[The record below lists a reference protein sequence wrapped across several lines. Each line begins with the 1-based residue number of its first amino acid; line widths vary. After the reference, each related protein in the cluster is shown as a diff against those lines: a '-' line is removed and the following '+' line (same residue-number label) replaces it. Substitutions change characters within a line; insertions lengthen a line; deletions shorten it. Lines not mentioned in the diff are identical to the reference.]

1 MSARYSVTV
10 GTSDLRAALA
20 STLVHACQ
28 DPELP
33 DLMRV
38 RITPGAVNVA
48 VSATD
53 RYTLALALA
62 SHMNDGEISDDTE
75 PFDLLPDDVAKIL
88 SIFKAG
94 KESGDDPQ
102 YWLRLDVAREHVT
115 ITDASGLIDGRSF
128 KVPRLKHDD
137 GDVLAGLP
145 NLVARAHNSDAA
157 LLEDMAV
164 NGKLLAR
171 FETAAKSYH
180 NPLIIES
187 HVGTHAL
194 LIRCGE
200 SFLGLLIPVVET
212 PEKLVERK
220 EWADA
225 WARRLP
231 VAEPDGPVYH
241 AGPSHSAGEQ

>member
-1 MSARYSVTV
+1 MSTYSITV
-10 GTSDLRAALA
+10 GTSDMRAALA
-20 STLVHACQ
+20 SALVHASQ

-38 RITPGAVNVA
+38 RVAPDAVNVA
-48 VSATD
+48 VTATD

-62 SHMNDGEISDDTE
+62 SHVNDGKIGDDAE
-75 PFDLLPDDVAKIL
+75 PFDLLPNDVAKIL

-94 KESGDDPQ
+94 KESGGDDPQ
-102 YWLRLDVAREHVT
+102 YWLRLDVTADHVT

-128 KVPRLKHDD
+128 KVPRLKHQTDD
-137 GDVLAGLP
+137 TLAGLP
-145 NLVARAHNSDAA
+145 KLVARAHDSEPA

-164 NGKLLAR
+164 NGNLLAR
-171 FETAAKSYH
+171 FQTAAKAYH
-180 NPLIIES
+180 ESLIIES

-200 SFLGLLIPVVET
+200 SFLGLLMPVIET

-220 EWADA
+220 EWADG
-225 WARRLP
+225 WSRRLEG
-231 VAEPDGPVYH
+231 VGDA
-241 AGPSHSAGEQ
+241 